1 MSANNYTSENIKVL
15 KGLEPVRKRPG
26 MYIGSTDSRGL
37 HHLIWEIFD
46 NSIDEHLAGYGDTIQ
61 VELKKDGSVLIK
73 DNARGIPVDVHK
85 ETGLSTVET
94 VLTVLHAGGKFDDS
108 AYKASGGL
116 HGVGASVVN
125 ALSEWLVCTVATK
138 GGIYQCKFIN
148 GGSETAEKLHKIGET
163 RKTGTIIHFK
173 PDPKIFKNT
182 TEFNPSLICERLR
195 ESSFLFP
202 NLRIIF
208 IDEINKQ
215 QYEFKTESGLV
226 EFVKFLNEARSAY
239 TSICKINGKYNN
251 IEVEIAFQYCDDMNE
266 TIVSFANS
274 IKTIEGGA
282 HETGFK
288 AALTEIIND
297 YGRKWG
303 ILKAK
308 DKNLEGSDVREG
320 IGAIISVKVP
330 ESIISYEGQTKNKLF
345 TPEAKDATKKVA
357 EEQISYWFEENRK
370 ESEKIIK
377 RCILARDA
385 RLAARKIRENTKQQ
399 KKAGAERILSGKLTP
414 AQSKDAK
421 LNELFLVE
429 GDSAGGSAKL
439 GRDKKYQAILPLKGK
454 VINVEKANVLDV
466 LKNEEIGTIITCLG
480 TGVLK
485 NFELNKLKYHKIII
499 MTDADTDGAHIQILL
514 LTMFYRYMKPLVEH
528 GHVYI
533 ALPPLYKITSK
544 KNAKDFRYAWDE
556 FELDELK
563 KEMGSCEIQRYKGL
577 GEMNADQL
585 WETTMNPETRTL
597 IKVTI
602 DDLIVAERQLNIL
615 MGDNAQLRKDW
626 ITNNID
632 FNVEDDN

>member
-1 MSANNYTSENIKVL
+1 MNYTGDDIKVL

-26 MYIGSTDSRGL
+26 MYIGSTDARGL

-61 VELKKDGSVLIK
+61 VELHKDGSILVK
-73 DNARGIPVDVHK
+73 DNARGIPVDKHK

-94 VLTVLHAGGKFDDS
+94 VLTVLHAGGKFDES

-125 ALSEWLVCTVATK
+125 ALSEWLVCTVSTK
-138 GGIYQCKFIN
+138 SGVYTCRFEN
-148 GGSETAEKLHKIGET
+148 GGSIVEPLHKIGES

-173 PDPKIFKNT
+173 PDPKIFKTT
-182 TEFNPSLICERLR
+182 TEFNPSIISERLR

-202 NLRIIF
+202 DLRIIF
-208 IDEINKQ
+208 DDQINKNT
-215 QYEFKTESGLV
+215 YEYQATNGLTAFV
-226 EFVKFLNEARSAY
+226 EFLNEARTPY
-239 TSICKINGKYNN
+239 TPVCQVSGKHNN
-251 IEVEIAFQYCDDMNE
+251 VEVEVAFQYCDDMNE

-274 IKTIEGGA
+274 IKTNEGGA
-282 HETGFK
+282 HESGFK
-288 AALTEIIND
+288 SALTEVINE
-297 YGRKWG
+297 YGKKWG

-308 DKNLEGSDVREG
+308 DKNLEGTDVREG

-330 ESIISYEGQTKNKLF
+330 ESLISYEGQTKNKLF
-345 TPEAKDATKKVA
+345 TPEAKETTNKVVK
-357 EEQISYWFEENRK
+357 EQVGYWFEEHRK

-377 RCILARDA
+377 RCLLARDA
-385 RLAARKIRENTKQQ
+385 RIAARKVRENTKAT
-399 KKAGAERILSGKLTP
+399 KKSGADRILSGKLTP
-414 AQSKDAK
+414 AQSKDYK
-421 LNELFLVE
+421 MNELFLVE

-485 NFELNKLKYHKIII
+485 NFDLSKLKYDKVII

-514 LTMFYRYMKPLVEH
+514 LTMFYRYMKPLVEQ

-533 ALPPLYKITSK
+533 ALPPLFKVSK
-544 KNAKDFRYAWDE
+544 KNSKEFKYAWDE
-556 FELDELK
+556 FELEEVK
-563 KEMGSCEIQRYKGL
+563 KGMGACEIQRYKGL

-597 IKVTI
+597 IKVTV
-602 DDLIVAERQLNIL
+602 DDLVVAERQLNIL

-632 FNVEDDN
+632 FNMEDNN